1 MKKKLGL
8 RERERAEGR
17 LGLKACEDPEKDDFS
32 GRETPVYICVCVC
45 VCMYVHTEVLGKG
58 LSRGKKLE

>member
-1 MKKKLGL
+1 MIIFQ
-8 RERERAEGR
+8 E
-17 LGLKACEDPEKDDFS
+17 EKHL
-32 GRETPVYICVCVC
+32 YIFVCVCVCMYVHVCAC

>member
-1 MKKKLGL
+1 MIFQ
-8 RERERAEGR
+8 E
-17 LGLKACEDPEKDDFS
+17 EKHL
-32 GRETPVYICVCVC
+32 YIFVCVCVC

>member
-1 MKKKLGL
+1 MIIFQ
-8 RERERAEGR
+8 E
-17 LGLKACEDPEKDDFS
+17 EKHL
-32 GRETPVYICVCVC
+32 YIFVCVCVYVCAC